1 MPLPLRHENSS
12 VGAQCGTRCYWS
24 TPTQS
29 DRGTGACH
37 LGHRNSLALGPPVGE
52 GSGWRGRFRLGA
64 RAARSLPPWRIDGA
78 RGRFRLGASMA
89 RAVASALAHRWRAR
103 SLPPW
108 RAGARGRFRLGA
120 RARSLS
126 RRTVAHA
133 LESTA
138 RVRVRLHRGFS
149 KACSPRRTGVLQS
162 MKNARRFRRVRLSG
176 GRGSK

>member
-64 RAARSLPPWRIDGA
+64 
-78 RGRFRLGASMA
+78 SMA

-108 RAGARGRFRLGA
+108 RIDGARGRFRLGA
-120 RARSLS
+120 RARAVASALARGRGRFRGEQWRTPWRAPRAFAFAS
-126 RRTVAHA
+126 TGGSPRRA
-133 LESTA
+133 LQGE
-138 RVRVRLHRGFS
+138 RGFS
-149 KACSPRRTGVLQS
+149 NQ
-162 MKNARRFRRVRLSG
+162 
-176 GRGSK
+176 